1 MRGSAPTSETVDL
14 ASPPLSRLRVP
25 GPPIAARPVVREYPL
40 KRVLDVVLATFALAV
55 SAPFWVVIA
64 AAIKLEDGGP
74 VFYTQRRWGRHKRPF
89 RAYKFRSMVVDADVR
104 FGAAQAT
111 AADPRFTRVGALL
124 RSTSLDELPQLLNI
138 WKGDM
143 SWVGPRALPMNEK
156 QVNEAHDVP
165 DEAVPGFDLRCAV
178 RPGLTGIAQIFAPR
192 DVPRAQKFRY
202 DGLYVRRQNVRL
214 DLKLILISCW
224 ISLRLQW
231 EDRGRK
237 I

>member
-1 MRGSAPTSETVDL
+1 MIRTSAHTSETVNPAPPMSSL
-14 ASPPLSRLRVP
+14 RAASAPV
-25 GPPIAARPVVREYPL
+25 RPVPAVPEYAL
-40 KRVLDVVLATFALAV
+40 KRVLDVILATVALVV

-64 AAIKLEDGGP
+64 AAIKLEGGGP
-74 VFYTQRRWGRHKRPF
+74 VFYSQWRWGRNKQPF
-89 RAYKFRSMVVDADVR
+89 RAYKFRSMVVDADTR
-104 FGAAQAT
+104 CGAAQAS
-111 AADPRFTRVGALL
+111 AADPRFTRIGRLL

-138 WKGDM
+138 WKGEM

-156 QVNEAHDVP
+156 QVNEPGHTP

-192 DVPRAQKFRY
+192 DVPRVQKFRY
-202 DGLYVRRQNVRL
+202 DCLYVRRQNVVL
-214 DLKLILISCW
+214 DLKLIVVSCW